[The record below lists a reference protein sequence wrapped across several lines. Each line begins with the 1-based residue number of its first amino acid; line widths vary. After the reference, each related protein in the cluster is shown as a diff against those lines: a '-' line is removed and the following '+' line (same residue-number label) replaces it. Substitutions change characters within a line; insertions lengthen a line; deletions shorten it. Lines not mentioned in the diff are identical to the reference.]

1 MDEIFEEMAMDAL
14 IGIGLTENEA
24 ETAINEFLYDMEE

>member
-14 IGIGLTENEA
+14 MGIGLTENEA

>member
-14 IGIGLTENEA
+14 IGIGLTEDEA

>member
-14 IGIGLTENEA
+14 IAIGLTEDEA

>member
-1 MDEIFEEMAMDAL
+1 MDEIFGEMAMDAL
-14 IGIGLTENEA
+14 IGIGLTEDEA

>member
-14 IGIGLTENEA
+14 IGIGLTEDEV

>member
-14 IGIGLTENEA
+14 MGIGLTEDEA

>member
-1 MDEIFEEMAMDAL
+1 MDEIFEEMAMDVL
-14 IGIGLTENEA
+14 IGIGLTEDEA

>member
-14 IGIGLTENEA
+14 IGIGLTEDEA
-24 ETAINEFLYDMEE
+24 ETAINEFLNDMEE

>member
-14 IGIGLTENEA
+14 MGVGLTEDEA
-24 ETAINEFLYDMEE
+24 ETAINEFLNDMEE